1 MDEFNNNELF
11 ENDNNAIPLEEN
23 GETVNSSADIEFS
36 SPEEKDIY
44 SSQQAEA
51 SDSEPSPEVFQFEEN
66 GEYHFTAPMPDE
78 TAYSAKAEG
87 SAPIEEPHTVNNNQY
102 AQQNPYRNPYQQQN
116 NYSHYRAQ
124 QNQNSGYQQ
133 SYQTHEPPKKPT
145 KGSSAGKKV
154 VAALLAIFIILG
166 SVGIGISI
174 GKGKSDA
181 SAGLSVSD
189 TGTSTSDSATL
200 AIQPTEAQ
208 TSNNADTVSP
218 GIEVA
223 KKARGSVVGVVVYDA
238 NGTLYGE
245 GSGVVMG
252 LNDTKDKTYIIT
264 CAHVISDDEIKS
276 CGIMLSDGKVYPAK
290 IVGYD
295 ARTDIGVI
303 SVEET
308 NLEAAVFGDSTALQ
322 VGETVYAI
330 GNPGGSEFYGS
341 MTSGIVSALDR
352 SISSTYTM
360 TVIQHNAAISP
371 GNSGGALVN
380 SNGQVVGIN
389 SSKISATD
397 YEGIGFAVPVSV
409 ARPVVENLIKYG
421 YVPNRPKLGIS
432 YASVTNY
439 WRYSAIVQSKGLPSG
454 SVIIASISDD
464 SAFKGTDVAV
474 GDMIISVNGKELDT
488 PDVLLDAIDKSK
500 VGDSLKLGICRI
512 ERSSNVGGSYKIN
525 EFDVTVTLVED
536 KGSSTDKDQEE
547 ETTQSFYDY
556 YYGNGKGDDYNN
568 FEDFFSDFFGN

>member
-23 GETVNSSADIEFS
+23 GETASSSADSEFS

-44 SSQQAEA
+44 SSQQTEA
-51 SDSEPSPEVFQFEEN
+51 SEPQPSPEVFQFEEN

-78 TAYSAKAEG
+78 TAYSAETEEQQHF
-87 SAPIEEPHTVNNNQY
+87 EEPHTIDNNQY

-116 NYSHYRAQ
+116 SYSHYRTQ
-124 QNQNSGYQQ
+124 QNQNNIYQQ
-133 SYQTHEPPKKPT
+133 PSQGHEPPKKPT
-145 KGSSAGKKV
+145 KGSSTGKKI
-154 VAALLAIFIILG
+154 VAVLLAVFVILG

-181 SAGLSVSD
+181 SAGVNVTD
-189 TGTSTSDSATL
+189 TGASTSDSATL
-200 AIQPTEAQ
+200 AIQQTEAQ
-208 TSNNADTVSP
+208 TSNDVDTVSP
-218 GIEVA
+218 GIQVA

-264 CAHVISDDEIKS
+264 CAHVISDSEIKS
-276 CGIMLSDGKVYPAK
+276 CGIMLADGKVYPAS
-290 IVGYD
+290 IIGYD
-295 ARTDIGVI
+295 ERTDIGVI

-380 SNGQVVGIN
+380 ADGQVVGIN

-397 YEGIGFAVPVSV
+397 YEGIGFAVPISV

-421 YVPNRPKLGIS
+421 YVPDRPKLGIS

-464 SAFKGTDVAV
+464 SAFNGTDVAV
-474 GDMIISVNGKELDT
+474 GDMITSVNGKELDS

-556 YYGNGKGDDYNN
+556 YYGNGKGDNYNN